1 MSIFNEVQQLEE
13 LAVIGKA
20 LVKYAISIEPGLVF
34 ERQDSWWI
42 PPVERNFVGFQFQ
55 WSDTLSIRLSLYGP
69 PEEQFQQ
76 DDLIVRKS
84 RFNYSKCRL
93 TDENQLMAATVC
105 IWRAHQLFHRERSI
119 ETGGLVLVDQAQ
131 PAAAENVRTHAQ
143 QGKSTSIDIS
153 IDQAQETIPRGMQ
166 FRRKAPPKPILEPGA
181 KS

>member
-1 MSIFNEVQQLEE
+1 MSIFSEVQQLEE
-13 LAVIGKA
+13 LTVIGKA

-42 PPVERNFVGFQFQ
+42 PPVEKNFVGFQFQ
-55 WSDTLSIRLSLYGP
+55 WSDTLGIRLSLYGSP
-69 PEEQFQQ
+69 DEQFQQ

-119 ETGGLVLVDQAQ
+119 ETGGLVLIDEAQ
-131 PAAAENVRTHAQ
+131 PVDAERMRTRARQ
-143 QGKSTSIDIS
+143 RKSATMDIS
-153 IDQAQETIPRGMQ
+153 IDQAHETMPRGMQ
-166 FRRKAPPKPILEPGA
+166 LPSKARGHRLLEPGA
-181 KS
+181 KG

>member
-13 LAVIGKA
+13 LTVIGKA

-34 ERQDSWWI
+34 ERQDNWWI

-55 WSDTLSIRLSLYGP
+55 WSDTLSIRLSLYGSP
-69 PEEQFQQ
+69 DEQFQQ
-76 DDLIVRKS
+76 DDLVVRKS

-119 ETGGLVLVDQAQ
+119 ETGGLVLVDEAQ
-131 PAAAENVRTHAQ
+131 PINAERMQTRARQ
-143 QGKSTSIDIS
+143 RKSETMDIS
-153 IDQAQETIPRGMQ
+153 VDQAQETMPRGMQ
-166 FRRKAPPKPILEPGA
+166 LPNKARPNRLLEPGP

>member
-13 LAVIGKA
+13 LTVIGKA

-34 ERQDSWWI
+34 ERQDNWWV

-55 WSDTLSIRLSLYGP
+55 WSDTLSIRLSLYGSP
-69 PEEQFQQ
+69 DEQFQQ

-119 ETGGLVLVDQAQ
+119 ETGGLVLIDEAQIAADEKIPERAMQVKSETMDISVDQA
-131 PAAAENVRTHAQ
+131 H
-143 QGKSTSIDIS
+143 
-153 IDQAQETIPRGMQ
+153 ETIPRGMQ
-166 FRRKAPPKPILEPGA
+166 LPRKAPRHRLLKPGV